1 MGKAISSLYTKRSM
15 HGHTIRL
22 IRSFSFILFFFVCA
36 CVWGVFFPL
45 FRGRYAY
52 IFPLTYHE
60 GAIQTIYMPHCHV
73 EIYFIELLY
82 RYPCRILKRYIN
94 RRYSHFFTVFCP
106 I

>member
-1 MGKAISSLYTKRSM
+1 M
-15 HGHTIRL
+15 
-22 IRSFSFILFFFVCA
+22 
-36 CVWGVFFPL
+36 CVGGLFPL

-94 RRYSHFFTVFCP
+94 RRYSHFFYCLLSHLVFKLAGDSVISTVTFD
-106 I
+106 